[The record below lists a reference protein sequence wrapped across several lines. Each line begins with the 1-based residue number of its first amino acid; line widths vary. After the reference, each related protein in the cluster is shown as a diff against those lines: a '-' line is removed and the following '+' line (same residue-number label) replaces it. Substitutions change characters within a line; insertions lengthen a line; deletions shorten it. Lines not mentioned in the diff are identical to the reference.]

1 MERLKIIKELN
12 NVANILEDNGRI
24 SEASQITNVLIKIA
38 QVTPPVGSG
47 TSVQNSTQGQQ
58 TQGQESEQNLLT
70 PEQIANIEKN
80 KQKAFQAYRQR
91 FIDMLKLRSLAEE
104 YRKKAKI
111 TNTPEYFIDADGYKI
126 RDEKRLY
133 VGKTLDELIQNFK
146 KLNIGLKNP
155 EQELEQEKYAEKVA
169 QDILSA
175 AFWPDPMSDPSITQK
190 INKEYMLGYNYLAGT
205 YYIAK
210 VSDKNDVV
218 DKKDINEL
226 GKVFA
231 KLGEYYKNN
240 QNKFPEKI
248 SKLLYNQDYL
258 DPNKIIMDAF
268 KEDKGKKWD
277 YINRYDKHPNFD
289 DIRRGFVQEHNRREP
304 NQSNHISM
312 DRPATLNTA

>member
-38 QVTPPVGSG
+38 QG
-47 TSVQNSTQGQQ
+47 TSPGTGNTAQTQTQS

-70 PEQIANIEKN
+70 PEQITNIEKN
-80 KQKAFQAYRQR
+80 KQKALQAYRER
-91 FIDMLKLRSLAEE
+91 FIEMLKLRSLAEE

-111 TNTPEYFIDADGYKI
+111 TNTPEYFIDAEGYKI
-126 RDEKRLY
+126 KDGNRLY
-133 VGKTLDELIQNFK
+133 VGKTLDELVQNFK
-146 KLNIGLKNP
+146 TKLNIGLKNP
-155 EQELEQEKYAEKVA
+155 EQEREQEKYAEKVA

-190 INKEYMLGYNYLAGT
+190 INKEYMLGYNYLTGT

-210 VSDKNDVV
+210 ISDKNDVV

-231 KLGEYYKNN
+231 KLGEYYKKS
-240 QNKFPEKI
+240 QNTFPEKI

-268 KEDKGKKWD
+268 KEDKGQKWQF
-277 YINRYDKHPNFD
+277 INKYKDHPNFD

-304 NQSNHISM
+304 NKSNHISM
-312 DRPATLNTA
+312 DKPDTLNNA